1 MILGV
6 RPAGRGPWV
15 GLSGVTAA
23 SGGATLWRCPAQLLA
38 AAGTERAVAMARLR
52 PRRRA
57 HRRVEPAALQG
68 WGSQLC
74 PRTRCPHTCCVATA
88 GGRAAER
95 SVTTLGS
102 RRPHP
107 PEVTCSSL
115 SRGPRC
121 PRPHVP
127 GSPVTGPGPCSHGA
141 PCRGHPQGLTSVST
155 RPPLPPGRPASC
167 PEPWWPPRAPSP
179 ARHGA
184 RRGTTQLPGP
194 WGASRSPLPGSV
206 APWPRGLG
214 ARG

>member
-57 HRRVEPAALQG
+57 HRHAEPAALQG

-107 PEVTCSSL
+107 PGSDLFISVTWASMSSSPCAWL
-115 SRGPRC
+115 SSDGAGAVQSRAPC
-121 PRPHVP
+121 P
-127 GSPVTGPGPCSHGA
+127 GA
-141 PCRGHPQGLTSVST
+141 PLGPDVRVHAAPAPA
-155 RPPLPPGRPASC
+155 RPPGLLSGAVVAPACAQPCPP
-167 PEPWWPPRAPSP
+167 WSP
-179 ARHGA
+179 ARRH
-184 RRGTTQLPGP
+184 P
-194 WGASRSPLPGSV
+194 
-206 APWPRGLG
+206 APWSLG
-214 ARG
+214 CFS

>member
-38 AAGTERAVAMARLR
+38 AAGTEWAVAMARLR

-57 HRRVEPAALQG
+57 HRRAEPAALQG

-107 PEVTCSSL
+107 PEVTCSSP

-121 PRPHVP
+121 PCPHVP

-141 PCRGHPQGLTSVST
+141 PCPGAPLGPDVRVHAAPAPA
-155 RPPLPPGRPASC
+155 RPPGLLSGAVVAPACAQPCPP
-167 PEPWWPPRAPSP
+167 WSP
-179 ARHGA
+179 ARRH
-184 RRGTTQLPGP
+184 P
-194 WGASRSPLPGSV
+194 
-206 APWPRGLG
+206 APWSLG
-214 ARG
+214 CFS